1 MLKIQN
7 VVLVLVSLVLLSCN
21 LTNLHNIKND
31 YRWKNKSLESNLY
44 YSFHFSPEVIR
55 DYSDDSWFLKDYFN
69 YTLVIKKIEK
79 TLIKKLHKRNFI
91 VEFTQELDNSIIID
105 SLILKEVVQH
115 LTQPIEHFCI
125 Y

>member
-1 MLKIQN
+1 M
-7 VVLVLVSLVLLSCN
+7 
-21 LTNLHNIKND
+21 HNIKND